1 MELFARIHAD
11 TAWTYM
17 IVDIGNGRKWL
28 LSRLFLFTAILQQMG
43 FLKCVV
49 FVETRRGLSRRFL
62 GTATPERV
70 YAVLSKKYQW
80 LARALK
86 RSYFAPSQAN
96 LALAL
101 QQPSP
106 NPESIKTA
114 LQSAVPLNGMLPKQA
129 AETIVNAFMA
139 DTEIRWNQAGDP
151 PQSEWEKINE
161 IMNVWEHTKWLN
173 LDRFNGDLREALDDP
188 RASWMVDGPD
198 ASKEK
203 RIRGLLRRDVRYV
216 ALVNQRME
224 FLELFDREPL
234 VKRFLAKQSETEG
247 SGD

>member
-1 MELFARIHAD
+1 
-11 TAWTYM
+11 M